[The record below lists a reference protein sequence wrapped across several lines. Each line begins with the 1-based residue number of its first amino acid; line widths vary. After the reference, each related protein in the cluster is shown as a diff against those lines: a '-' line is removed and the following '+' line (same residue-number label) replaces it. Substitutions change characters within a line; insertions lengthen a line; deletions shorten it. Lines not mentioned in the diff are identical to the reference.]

1 MVEGLACQ
9 CERVR
14 STGCPTLLEEEE
26 KEEKKK
32 EEEDLLGQ
40 KRRNCKTHGEERKGQ
55 EN

>member
-26 KEEKKK
+26 EKKMEK
-32 EEEDLLGQ
+32 EKVKENEDGTKETQLESPG
-40 KRRNCKTHGEERKGQ
+40 
-55 EN
+55 